1 MKIFNNKSKLS
12 IWAIMLLIIGFGL
25 VDAVNSFSFNTDSD
39 IQEEENKTLKLIS
52 TRSTVDLSKLIM
64 NTENKISSLEGKGP
78 TSNGQLSLREQMNID
93 VPPEFD
99 WNQIFSLSSTVYP
112 DINGE
117 SKIYYYLPGKHFL
130 AWDKEDGYLLRFYYK
145 GEVTAGEQNKIHI
158 DLWLT
163 PGHQPKDYHLLKKL
177 IQIHKGFELK
187 ELLRLPADYRLNLQ
201 MGEHSIPEDQITISG
216 IDTDTGELHI
226 SVETDVV
233 TKQML
238 EDLLK
243 DLGWGGT
250 MNITPVS
257 YSEEE
262 PSVPAVSKAINIRL
276 CDGEAFTQKEWVR
289 RGGEFTTFTNEYDFP
304 LRLKHLYFLRKT
316 GNELTPLK
324 VYGFELGDVV
334 LAPEQSVKIR
344 NSNIPEILEDSNTLK
359 AWYDFRLVPDDEYLN
374 QMMAVITGGVG
385 EVPIKTLSVVAVN
398 AGEIFDRYNIFEVS
412 VQVSSIN
419 FDPKGEKRII
429 KKYKLT
435 RDNPEATGDPLYLLG
450 ETGDEEAG
458 GLGSLF
464 KYKISV
470 IDNDANRYTDEVW
483 REGEEEEE
491 TIYIGG
497 SHIKE
502 LMGTKKES
510 TGEEHQEEA
519 TITESKTEAAE
530 TESSELTVSSINP
543 SSVSE
548 GQAFVLKVYGSG
560 FQLGTKVYIEV
571 NVNAGTE
578 LEPEYGFMEFDC
590 IFIESSQIQISFD
603 RGFGA
608 DPKERKIY
616 VQNPDGRQSN
626 TVVLRILY

>member
-1 MKIFNNKSKLS
+1 MKIFNNKNKLS
-12 IWAIMLLIIGFGL
+12 IWAITLLIIGFGL
-25 VDAVNSFSFNTDSD
+25 VDTAKSFALCENLD

-52 TRSTVDLSKLIM
+52 IKQTVGLGKFILD
-64 NTENKISSLEGKGP
+64 TENTISSLEGKGP
-78 TSNGQLSLREQMNID
+78 TSNGELSLREQMKID

-112 DINGE
+112 DINGK

-145 GEVTAGEQNKIHI
+145 GEVTPGEQNKIHI

-163 PGHQPKDYHLLKKL
+163 PGHQPKDYQLLKKL
-177 IQIHKGFELK
+177 IQIHKGFGIK
-187 ELLRLPADYRLNLQ
+187 ELLRLPADYRLNLHL
-201 MGEHSIPEDQITISG
+201 GEHLIPEDQITISG

-226 SVETDVV
+226 TVETDVV

-238 EDLLK
+238 EDQLK

-250 MNITPVS
+250 MNITPAS
-257 YSEEE
+257 YSAEE

-276 CDGEAFTQKEWVR
+276 CDREAFTQKEWVR
-289 RGGEFTTFTNEYDFP
+289 RSGEFTTFTNEYDFP

-316 GNELTPLK
+316 KNRSTPLK
-324 VYGFELGDVV
+324 VYGFELGDVI

-344 NSNIPEILEDSNTLK
+344 NSNIPKILEDSNTLK

-398 AGEIFDRYNIFEVS
+398 AGEVFDRYNIFEIS

-450 ETGDEEAG
+450 ETGDEESG

-470 IDNDANRYTDEVW
+470 IDNDANRYTDEIW

-491 TIYIGG
+491 TIYVGG

-502 LMGTKKES
+502 LMGIKKES
-510 TGEEHQEEA
+510 TGEEA
-519 TITESKTEAAE
+519 DNTESKTETAE
-530 TESSELTVSSINP
+530 SESSELMVSSISP

-548 GQAFVLKVYGSG
+548 GQAFVLKIYGSG
-560 FQLGTKVYIEV
+560 FQLGIKVYIEV

-590 IFIESSQIQISFD
+590 VFIESSQIQISFD

-616 VQNPDGRQSN
+616 VQNPDNRQSN
-626 TVVLRILY
+626 TVILKILS

>member
-1 MKIFNNKSKLS
+1 MKIFNDKNRLNT
-12 IWAIMLLIIGFGL
+12 WAITLLIIGFGL
-25 VDAVNSFSFNTDSD
+25 VDTANSFSFYTDSD
-39 IQEEENKTLKLIS
+39 CQVEEKKTLKLIS
-52 TRSTVDLSKLIM
+52 IRPTIGLNKLII
-64 NTENKISSLEGKGP
+64 NTENTISSLEGEGP
-78 TSNGQLSLREQMNID
+78 TISGELSLREQMNID

-112 DINGE
+112 DINGK

-163 PGHQPKDYHLLKKL
+163 PGHQPKDYQLLKKL
-177 IQIHKGFELK
+177 IQIHKGSEVK

-201 MGEHSIPEDQITISG
+201 LGEHLIPEDQIAISG

-226 SVETDVV
+226 TVETDVV

-238 EDLLK
+238 EDQLK

-250 MNITPVS
+250 MNISPAS
-257 YSEEE
+257 YSAEEL
-262 PSVPAVSKAINIRL
+262 SVPAVSKAINIRL
-276 CDGEAFTQKEWVR
+276 CDREAFTQKEWVR
-289 RGGEFTTFTNEYDFP
+289 RSGEFTTFSNEYDFP
-304 LRLKHLYFLRKT
+304 LRLKHIYFLRKT
-316 GNELTPLK
+316 ESKSKPLK

-334 LAPEQSVKIR
+334 LEPEQSVKIR
-344 NSNIPEILEDSNTLK
+344 NSNIPEVLEDSNTLK

-374 QMMAVITGGVG
+374 RMMAVITGGVG

-450 ETGDEEAG
+450 ETGNEEAG

-470 IDNDANRYTDEVW
+470 IDNDANRYTDEIW

-502 LMGTKKES
+502 LMGIKKES
-510 TGEEHQEEA
+510 TGEKA
-519 TITESKTEAAE
+519 DITESKTEASE
-530 TESSELTVSSINP
+530 SESSELMVSSISP

-590 IFIESSQIQISFD
+590 VFIESSQIQISFD
-603 RGFGA
+603 RGFGV

-616 VQNPDGRQSN
+616 VQNPDGQQSN
-626 TVVLRILY
+626 TVVLKILS

>member
-1 MKIFNNKSKLS
+1 MKVFNNKNKLS
-12 IWAIMLLIIGFGL
+12 IWVIALLIIGFGL
-25 VDAVNSFSFNTDSD
+25 VDTANSFALCEDSD
-39 IQEEENKTLKLIS
+39 IQEEENETLKLIS
-52 TRSTVDLSKLIM
+52 IRQTLDLSKLIM
-64 NTENKISSLEGKGP
+64 NTENTISSLEGKGP
-78 TSNGQLSLREQMNID
+78 TSKGQLSLREQMNIY
-93 VPPEFD
+93 VPPDFD

-117 SKIYYYLPGKHFL
+117 SQIYYYLPGKHFL

-163 PGHQPKDYHLLKKL
+163 PGHQPKDYQLLKKL
-177 IQIHKGFELK
+177 IQIQKGSEVK
-187 ELLRLPADYRLNLQ
+187 ELLRLPADYRLSLQ
-201 MGEHSIPEDQITISG
+201 LGEHQIPEDQITISG

-238 EDLLK
+238 EDQLK
-243 DLGWGGT
+243 DLGWGGN

-289 RGGEFTTFTNEYDFP
+289 RSGEFTTFTNEYDFP
-304 LRLKHLYFLRKT
+304 LRLKHLYFLRKIE
-316 GNELTPLK
+316 NKSTPLK

-344 NSNIPEILEDSNTLK
+344 NSNIPEVLEDLNTLK

-450 ETGDEEAG
+450 ETRDEEAG

-470 IDNDANRYTDEVW
+470 IDYDANRYTDEIW

-502 LMGTKKES
+502 LMGIKKES
-510 TGEEHQEEA
+510 TGEK
-519 TITESKTEAAE
+519 TDITESKTEAAE
-530 TESSELTVSSINP
+530 SESSELMVSSISP

-590 IFIESSQIQISFD
+590 VFIESSQIQISFD
-603 RGFGA
+603 RGFGV

-626 TVVLRILY
+626 TVVLKILS

>member
-1 MKIFNNKSKLS
+1 MKIFNNKNKLS
-12 IWAIMLLIIGFGL
+12 TWAITLLIIGFGM
-25 VDAVNSFSFNTDSD
+25 VDTANSFSFYTDSD
-39 IQEEENKTLKLIS
+39 CQEKEKKFLKLHKS
-52 TRSTVDLSKLIM
+52 VLAPTVGLGKFIVD
-64 NTENKISSLEGKGP
+64 TENTISSLEGRGP
-78 TSNGQLSLREQMNID
+78 TSSGELSLREQMKID

-112 DINGE
+112 DINGK

-145 GEVTAGEQNKIHI
+145 GEVTPGEQNKIHI

-163 PGHQPKDYHLLKKL
+163 PGHQPKDYQLLKKL
-177 IQIHKGFELK
+177 IQIHKGIEIK
-187 ELLRLPADYRLNLQ
+187 ELLRLPADYRLNLHL
-201 MGEHSIPEDQITISG
+201 GEHLIPEDQITISG

-226 SVETDVV
+226 TVETDVV

-238 EDLLK
+238 EDQLK

-250 MNITPVS
+250 MNITPAS
-257 YSEEE
+257 YSAEE

-276 CDGEAFTQKEWVR
+276 CDREAFTQKEWVR
-289 RGGEFTTFTNEYDFP
+289 RSGEFTTFTNEYDFP
-304 LRLKHLYFLRKT
+304 LRLKRLYFLRKT
-316 GNELTPLK
+316 KSKSTPLK

-344 NSNIPEILEDSNTLK
+344 NSNIPEVLEDSNTLK

-374 QMMAVITGGVG
+374 QMMTVITGGVG
-385 EVPIKTLSVVAVN
+385 EVPIKTLSLVAVN
-398 AGEIFDRYNIFEVS
+398 AGEIFDRYNIFEIS

-450 ETGDEEAG
+450 ETGDEESG

-464 KYKISV
+464 KYKISI
-470 IDNDANRYTDEVW
+470 IDNDANRYTDEIW

-491 TIYIGG
+491 TVYIGG

-502 LMGTKKES
+502 LMGIKKES
-510 TGEEHQEEA
+510 TGEEAE
-519 TITESKTEAAE
+519 ITESKTETAE
-530 TESSELTVSSINP
+530 SESSELMVSSISP

-590 IFIESSQIQISFD
+590 VFIESSQIQISFD

-616 VQNPDGRQSN
+616 VQNPDSRQSN
-626 TVVLRILY
+626 TVILKILS